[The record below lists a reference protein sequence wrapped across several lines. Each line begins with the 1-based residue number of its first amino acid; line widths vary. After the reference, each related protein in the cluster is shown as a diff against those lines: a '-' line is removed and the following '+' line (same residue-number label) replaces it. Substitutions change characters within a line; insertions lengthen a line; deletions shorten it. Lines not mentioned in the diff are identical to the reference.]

1 MNPSLALEALAR
13 TLTVPTLLV
22 LLATPV
28 AAQDR
33 CPYGHEVTGSIPI
46 LYGYPVFTPELE
58 QALDRG
64 ELVLGGCE
72 VSGDSPSHVAVC
84 KRCGFR
90 HEVDEIGPIWR
101 RSSGDVASF
110 EIPLPAFLLDVRSRL
125 APAIRTRRIEPSYEQ
140 QVRSG
145 EVTQTSGGFEVEM
158 EADRVV
164 AVVREV
170 VAASGLA
177 AREVAL
183 EPDGLFLFQV
193 NLSDPEHGGWIT
205 VRKRPRGRFFVGFAW
220 AARVVPSGP

>member
-1 MNPSLALEALAR
+1 MNLPLVLEALAR

-22 LLATPV
+22 LLTTPV

-84 KRCGFR
+84 QRCGFR

-101 RSSGDVASF
+101 RSSEDVASF

-125 APAIRTRRIEPSYEQ
+125 AP
-140 QVRSG
+140 
-145 EVTQTSGGFEVEM
+145 
-158 EADRVV
+158 
-164 AVVREV
+164 
-170 VAASGLA
+170 
-177 AREVAL
+177 
-183 EPDGLFLFQV
+183 DGPFLFQV
-193 NLSDPEHGGWIT
+193 TLSDPGHGGWIT
-205 VRKRPRGRFFVGFAW
+205 VGKRPRGRFFVGFAW
-220 AARVVPSGP
+220 AKVVEPKP